1 MNNYSNIIFEIRD
14 DYYFVKINRPK
25 NLNALNQ
32 DTISEL
38 KQCFDFIK
46 NNSKGFFG
54 VILTGE
60 GDKSFVAGA
69 DIKEFTGLDQ
79 KESIKFCMNGHGLFN
94 NIETM
99 PIPVIA
105 LVNGYALGG
114 GCELA
119 LSCHFRFATKNA
131 QFSQPEINLGI
142 IPGYGGTQRLTQ
154 IIGKSKALEMM
165 LTAQMITSDQAL
177 QFGLVNKVVKDNK
190 NGIHECEELIKTLK
204 RKAPIAIKNI
214 IKSVNNFYDINSDGF
229 QEEINLFSECTS
241 TSDFNEGVKAF
252 IEKRCPDFK
261 GK

>member
-1 MNNYSNIIFEIRD
+1 
-14 DYYFVKINRPK
+14 
-25 NLNALNQ
+25 
-32 DTISEL
+32 
-38 KQCFDFIK
+38 
-46 NNSKGFFG
+46 
-54 VILTGE
+54 
-60 GDKSFVAGA
+60 
-69 DIKEFTGLDQ
+69 
-79 KESIKFCMNGHGLFN
+79 MNGHGLFN

-165 LTAQMITSDQAL
+165 LTAQMINSDQAF
-177 QFGLVNKVVKDNK
+177 QFGLVNKVVEDNK
-190 NGIHECEELIKTLK
+190 NGIYECEELIKTLK

-241 TSDFNEGVKAF
+241 TSDFDEGVKAF

-261 GK
+261 GE

>member
-1 MNNYSNIIFEIRD
+1 MNNYNNIIFEIRD
-14 DYYFVKINRPK
+14 DYYFVKINRPQ

-38 KQCFDFIK
+38 KKCFDFIK
-46 NNSKGFFG
+46 NNYKDFYA

-60 GDKSFVAGA
+60 GEKSFVAGA
-69 DIKEFTGLDQ
+69 DIKEFTGLNQ
-79 KESIKFCMNGHGLFN
+79 KVSIEFCKNGHGLFN

-165 LTAQMITSDQAL
+165 LTAQMITSDQAF
-177 QFGLVNKVVKDNK
+177 QFGLVNGVVKDNK
-190 NGIHECEELIKTLK
+190 SGIQKCEELIKTLK
-204 RKAPIAIKNI
+204 RKAPVAIKNI

-229 QEEINLFSECTS
+229 EEEINLFSECTS
-241 TSDFNEGVKAF
+241 TSDFDEGVKAF

-261 GK
+261 GE

>member
-1 MNNYSNIIFEIRD
+1 MNNYNNLIFEKRD
-14 DYYFVKINRPK
+14 DYYLLKINRPK

-46 NNSKGFFG
+46 KNSKGFYG

-69 DIKEFTGLDQ
+69 DIKEFTGLD
-79 KESIKFCMNGHGLFN
+79 KKASIQFCKNGHELFN
-94 NIETM
+94 NIERM

-119 LSCHFRFATKNA
+119 LSCHFRFATGNA
-131 QFSQPEINLGI
+131 NFSQPEINLGI

-154 IIGKSKALEMM
+154 IIGKSKAMEMM
-165 LTAQMITSDQAL
+165 LTAKMINSDEAF
-177 QFGLVNKVVKDNK
+177 QFGLVNKVVKDN
-190 NGIHECEELIKTLK
+190 NDGMHHCEELIKTLK
-204 RKAPIAIKNI
+204 RKASIAIKNV
-214 IKSVNNFYDINSDGF
+214 IKSVNNFYDNSSDGF
-229 QEEINLFSECTS
+229 LEEINLFSECSS
-241 TSDFNEGVKAF
+241 TSDFEEGVKAF

-261 GK
+261 GE